1 MTVSLGSFILH
12 WNFLMKKEDLVF
24 TSLVYT
30 IMANRLWDMF
40 HQDTQTALG
49 LGLGLG
55 LDLEFVFR
63 SEVAVSITYIVNVLL
78 V

>member
-1 MTVSLGSFILH
+1 MTVSLSFILH
-12 WNFLMKKEDLVF
+12 WNFLIKKEDLVF

-30 IMANRLWDMF
+30 VMANRLWDIF
-40 HQDTQTALG
+40 HQDTQTA

>member
-1 MTVSLGSFILH
+1 
-12 WNFLMKKEDLVF
+12 
-24 TSLVYT
+24 
-30 IMANRLWDMF
+30 MANRLWDMF
-40 HQDTQTALG
+40 HQDTQAALG